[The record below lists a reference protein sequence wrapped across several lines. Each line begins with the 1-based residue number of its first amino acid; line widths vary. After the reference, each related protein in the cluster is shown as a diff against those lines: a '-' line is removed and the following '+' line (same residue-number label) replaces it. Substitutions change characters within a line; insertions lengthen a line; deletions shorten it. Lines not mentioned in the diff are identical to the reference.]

1 MTMDVKA
8 KHTLQ
13 KTFLNR
19 CVHMQSNQKRQ
30 YGAKP
35 DVGRKDWIKIIHA
48 HKIEVTREEFTNIY
62 CVSS

>member
-1 MTMDVKA
+1 
-8 KHTLQ
+8 
-13 KTFLNR
+13 
-19 CVHMQSNQKRQ
+19 MQSNQKRQ